1 MKLDVYGDT
10 LCALVSAAALAS
22 TGNDVV
28 LHVPDMP
35 LLQALSAGECP
46 FREPDLPALLLEQQQ
61 EGRLVFVSVDQPPAD
76 DVSVVFISLAP
87 SALPLANDIV
97 RRFAA
102 LPSRSWL
109 LVNQSTFAVGTTDS
123 FTAVFQ
129 QSLPEKS
136 DARFVSVSLPDVL
149 QEGAALQN
157 FTRPAHFVLGCNNA
171 AAEKLVKEVLRPF
184 NRRRDGILTML
195 PSEAEFTKL
204 AINGMLATRL
214 SFMNEMANLA
224 DVFGVDIEKVRQ
236 GLGADGRIGDAYLYP
251 GCGFGGLSFSRD
263 LMSLVDT
270 LASSGV
276 ASGLLHQVLA
286 INEHQKEVL
295 FRKLWQHYDRR
306 LENKTVTI
314 WGAAFK
320 PNTHRIENA
329 PALRLIDAL
338 LAQGASL
345 RIHDPQAMP
354 ALAHQYMGNPNIE
367 YFNDEYDAAKGA
379 DALMLVTEWKCYW
392 QPDFIKLKSIMKTPL
407 LLDGRN
413 IYGPEYVREHGFE
426 YYGVGRG

>member
-1 MKLDVYGDT
+1 
-10 LCALVSAAALAS
+10 
-22 TGNDVV
+22 
-28 LHVPDMP
+28 
-35 LLQALSAGECP
+35 
-46 FREPDLPALLLEQQQ
+46 
-61 EGRLVFVSVDQPPAD
+61 
-76 DVSVVFISLAP
+76 
-87 SALPLANDIV
+87 
-97 RRFAA
+97 
-102 LPSRSWL
+102 
-109 LVNQSTFAVGTTDS
+109 
-123 FTAVFQ
+123 
-129 QSLPEKS
+129 
-136 DARFVSVSLPDVL
+136 
-149 QEGAALQN
+149 
-157 FTRPAHFVLGCNNA
+157 
-171 AAEKLVKEVLRPF
+171 
-184 NRRRDGILTML
+184 
-195 PSEAEFTKL
+195 
-204 AINGMLATRL
+204 
-214 SFMNEMANLA
+214 
-224 DVFGVDIEKVRQ
+224 
-236 GLGADGRIGDAYLYP
+236 
-251 GCGFGGLSFSRD
+251 
-263 LMSLVDT
+263 MSLVDT